1 MPISFTKY
9 VDITSGVAGA
19 SQIAQ
24 GNFGARIMTPNHI
37 VSSDGVLTFSGA
49 NIAEEVGALFGTT
62 SEEYQR
68 AVIYAGFVSIYTR
81 TPQMLQFARWQRE
94 ATPVAIYGA
103 SNVST
108 LAAINLVVAG
118 VINFLI
124 GGTEV
129 SVTGIDLAADA
140 SLAAAAATL
149 QTALNANANPALA
162 TATVTYDPVMGR
174 FVFTGSSTDTAYETI
189 GIQSVG
195 GGITD
200 VALAFGWDPSQL
212 PTYVSASPIV
222 SPLNAFINTV
232 QGNNN
237 FGTFLYIANGGTAI
251 QLSDAVA
258 IATQNKSYNVR
269 YKFIYR
275 VDDASYAA
283 AGAALATIGGT
294 SVVYYPDS
302 LTSQY
307 QDMAEPMI
315 QGATDF
321 TQTNGASGYMYVQ
334 FDGWTPAVTTDALS
348 TVLDNLGINYYGQT
362 QVNGTD
368 LTFYQDGVMM
378 GGATDPLDSNVYA
391 NEQWLKSYA
400 VQQFMSLQLALVS
413 IGANTSGLGLARAKL
428 TKTVIPAALNN
439 GTISVGK
446 PLNQDQILYIT
457 QSTGD
462 NNAWQT
468 VQNNGLWYALS
479 LSTYTRGNGSTG
491 WQINYTLIYSKDD
504 LVRKIVGIHTLI

>member
-24 GNFGARIMTPNHI
+24 GNFGGRIMTPNHI
-37 VSSDGVLTFSGA
+37 VSADGVLSFTGGNLA
-49 NIAEEVGALFGTT
+49 AEVGAVFGTA
-62 SEEYQR
+62 SEEYAR
-68 AVIYAGFVSIYTR
+68 AVLYAGFVSVFTR
-81 TPQMLQFARWQRE
+81 SPQTLQFARWQRE

-118 VINFLI
+118 VIKFLI
-124 GGTEV
+124 GGVEV
-129 SVTGIDLAADA
+129 DVTGIDLAADA
-140 SLAAAAATL
+140 SLTAAAATL
-149 QTALNANANPALA
+149 QTALQANANPALA

-174 FVFTGSSTDTAYETI
+174 FNFAGSSTDTAYETI
-189 GIQSVG
+189 SIKSVG

-212 PTYVSASPIV
+212 PIYVSASPIV
-222 SPLNAFINTV
+222 TPVNAFIATV
-232 QGNNN
+232 NGNNN
-237 FGTFLYIANGGTAI
+237 FGTFLFIANGGTQI
-251 QLSDAVA
+251 LLSDAVA
-258 IATQNKSYNVR
+258 IATQNHAYNVR

-302 LTSQY
+302 LTLQY
-307 QDMAEPMI
+307 QDMQEMMI

-321 TQTNGASGYMYVQ
+321 TQLNGASGYMYVQ
-334 FDGWTPAVTTDALS
+334 FDGFTPAVTTDTLS
-348 TVLDNLGINYYGQT
+348 TALDALNINYYGQT

-368 LTFYQDGVMM
+368 LQFYQDGVMM
-378 GGATDPLDSNVYA
+378 GGATDPVDSNVYA

-439 GTISVGK
+439 GVISIGK
-446 PLNQDQILYIT
+446 PLDQDQILYIT
-457 QSTGD
+457 QATGD

-468 VQNNGLWYALS
+468 VQNNGVWYALT

-504 LVRKIVGIHTLI
+504 LVRKVVGTHTLI